1 MNNMMFLKNLCL
13 RESKERFD
21 LFFSSSKKIHSIE
34 IEKKSFEFKKGT
46 SQQYLKLDDLFR
58 SLIFQHNFKNI
69 EAAQM
74 IQDYCELDYLFKL
87 YNTEYQEKLIQDYAG
102 NYSILPNRRHHKFPS
117 YEILVSL
124 SKFESTKE
132 LKINA
137 TELDYESRQKIFNL
151 NLKSLLEKKK
161 KIVKLNEENF
171 FVEACE
177 YFEKLSTEE
186 FYFDIEFHVIN
197 FFTYN

>member
-1 MNNMMFLKNLCL
+1 MMFLKNLCF
-13 RESKERFD
+13 RESKERFE

-46 SQQYLKLDDLFR
+46 SQQYLKLDNLFR
-58 SLIFQHNFKNI
+58 SLIFQHNFKVI
-69 EAAQM
+69 DAAQM

-87 YNTEYQEKLIQDYAG
+87 YNTEYQEKLIQDYAE

-124 SKFESTKE
+124 SKFESNKE

-137 TELDYESRQKIFNL
+137 TELNFQNRQKIFNL
-151 NLKSLLEKKK
+151 NLKSFLEKKK
-161 KIVKLNEENF
+161 KIVKLNENNF
-171 FVEACE
+171 FEEACE
-177 YFEKLSTEE
+177 YFEKLNTED
-186 FYFDIEFHVIN
+186 FYFDVEFHVTKL
-197 FFTYN
+197 FTHN